1 MRRTAV
7 VNTSQSINCHHQ
19 SADDGA
25 HAAHSPKTLN
35 ATFRETH
42 MECGS
47 GASVGPPT
55 PKRKMV
61 AVSSKRSSL
70 RRVALGATN
79 FCPLVRT
86 LRLRALL

>member
-1 MRRTAV
+1 MRRTAF

-47 GASVGPPT
+47 GASVGPLN

-70 RRVALGATN
+70 SARRLGRHG
-79 FCPLVRT
+79 FLPLVRT
-86 LRLRALL
+86 LRALL

>member
-1 MRRTAV
+1 
-7 VNTSQSINCHHQ
+7 
-19 SADDGA
+19 
-25 HAAHSPKTLN
+25 
-35 ATFRETH
+35 